1 MLTAVPKRLRRQ
13 VLGVVDLSGSRGL
26 EVPEGRLTERFEEA
40 SLRPPIHRLP
50 LSLSQPS
57 VFSVPLWL
65 DSQRRFCGLP
75 NPPTGLRR
83 RLACRQRGAQGG
95 VPAINQVRTNCRHE
109 EAQGH
114 TGGQEDPDDA
124 SGGIG
129 VHGEGGIE
137 GFLIGRSKGVHSS
150 LSMTACPVICLCDG
164 SAAAFI
170 PTFVHRG

>member
-65 DSQRRFCGLP
+65 DSQRHIADHLTHPLAPAGVLP
-75 NPPTGLRR
+75 
-83 RLACRQRGAQGG
+83 A
-95 VPAINQVRTNCRHE
+95 
-109 EAQGH
+109 
-114 TGGQEDPDDA
+114 A
-124 SGGIG
+124 SG
-129 VHGEGGIE
+129 V
-137 GFLIGRSKGVHSS
+137 LKGVF
-150 LSMTACPVICLCDG
+150 P
-164 SAAAFI
+164 
-170 PTFVHRG
+170 P